1 MLLKGKFTLGL
12 RLQTG
17 LKENEMIDEA
27 TFWEQLFVF
36 IVAFSIIALI
46 MERAL
51 YQIFDTK
58 IWALLENG
66 IDKQMGNDFL
76 DLKPIISITIAI
88 LITFNFK
95 LDMIAFIL
103 KKDPENFS
111 MVLTALFL
119 SGGTTGIYKFLKNL
133 RKLRQA
139 TLETK
144 IAVKKKG

>member
-1 MLLKGKFTLGL
+1 
-12 RLQTG
+12 
-17 LKENEMIDEA
+17 MIDEA

>member
-1 MLLKGKFTLGL
+1 VLLKGKFTLGL